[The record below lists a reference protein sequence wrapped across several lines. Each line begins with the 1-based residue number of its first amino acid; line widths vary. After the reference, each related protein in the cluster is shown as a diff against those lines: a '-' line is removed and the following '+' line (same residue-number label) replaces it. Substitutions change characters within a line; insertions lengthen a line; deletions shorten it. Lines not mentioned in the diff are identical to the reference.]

1 VTASVEPL
9 LKYRKLYI
17 MDTGAKSEIAA
28 LNDEIAALNDEIA
41 ALKADADADADTTQP
56 STSDVIENIVD
67 RFLHSEFTNNP
78 LIPDFI
84 ERRLYR
90 NVVKLIIV
98 ILKETLETAN
108 VDVLGHRIIFSL
120 EPHDKKGPTV

>member
-1 VTASVEPL
+1 
-9 LKYRKLYI
+9 

-28 LNDEIAALNDEIA
+28 LNDEIAALNDKIA
-41 ALKADADADADTTQP
+41 ALKAEAEADADADTTQP